1 MQVGEETT
9 AQLSPQLHLTMGS
22 AGDLR
27 IEGHTDQRSR
37 VSLGVL
43 GPGGWVQV
51 PYLERHRV
59 RLSQHQK
66 VMKKEV
72 KSTRGTSY
80 TFPFRRTTISTL

>member
-1 MQVGEETT
+1 MEVGQETT
-9 AQLSPQLHLTMGS
+9 AEPSPQPHFAMEF

-27 IEGHTDQRSR
+27 TEGRTDQRSR

-43 GPGGWVQV
+43 GQGGWVQV

-66 VMKKEV
+66 DMKKEV
-72 KSTRGTSY
+72 KSTQGTSY
-80 TFPFRRTTISTL
+80 TSPRGRLAIPTL